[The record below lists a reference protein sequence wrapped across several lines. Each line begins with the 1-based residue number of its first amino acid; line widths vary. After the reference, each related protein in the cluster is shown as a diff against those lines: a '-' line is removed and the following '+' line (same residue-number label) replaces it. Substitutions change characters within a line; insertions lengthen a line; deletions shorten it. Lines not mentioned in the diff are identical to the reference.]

1 RHGLLQRGVRVRP
14 VTVEDVDVVKAQSA
28 QGVVQRRQQ
37 VLAGST
43 LLVWARSHDPPGLGR
58 DDQLMTVG
66 AEVLGEESAE
76 VLLGAA
82 RGWAVVVGQ
91 VEVEYPEVE
100 GTAQD
105 AALPFQVPVVAEV
118 LPQSQ

>member
-1 RHGLLQRGVRVRP
+1 MA
-14 VTVEDVDVVKAQSA
+14 VEDVDVVQAQSA

-43 LLVWARSHDPPGLGR
+43 LLVWSRPHDPSGLGR
-58 DDQLMTVG
+58 DDQLVTVG

-76 VLLGAA
+76 VLLGAS

-105 AALPFQVPVVAEV
+105 AALPLQVPGVAV
-118 LPQSQ
+118 DLQRMQ